1 MKPAWIIAVI
11 ALAWA
16 GGSAASEVKVSRYG
30 VTKDG
35 VVVRAYT
42 LVNDAGASAVILDHG
57 ARIAAINV
65 PDRDGKLANTVMA
78 FKDMAG
84 WESLD
89 HANAI
94 IGRVAN
100 RVTRGFTLDGVRYDL
115 KAPPNG
121 VVMHGAPDVWT
132 ARMWTVDP
140 VRRSDGAKIT
150 LHLDSPAM
158 DQGYPGGVKVT
169 ATYRW
174 TNDNALRL
182 DMEAVTDAP
191 TPVNLTNHVY
201 FNLTGNSTTPVWD
214 HEMQVLTDR
223 KSVTTPQT
231 GPTGEIMKIAGTPY
245 DFQRP
250 TPIKER
256 LTMALGP
263 EYANPQTSPP
273 TPPGMLRRFDE
284 SYVLADGPYRLDR
297 VAARLHDKVS
307 GRIMELRTTE
317 PTVHVFTP
325 NVVPFSPTGGPAPP
339 GVFLTDVGKP
349 FTRTPAIALETQ
361 HLPDS
366 VNHPEFPSTI
376 LRPGEVKRT
385 TTVFQF
391 LTDKSP
397 PASSNQGRN

>member
-1 MKPAWIIAVI
+1 MRSAAWLVA
-11 ALAWA
+11 ALGLAWS
-16 GGSAASEVKVSRYG
+16 GAAAAAEVRVSRYG
-30 VTKDG
+30 VTHDG
-35 VVVRAYT
+35 KVVRAYT
-42 LVNDAGASAVILDHG
+42 LVNDSGATAVILDHG

-65 PDRDGKLANTVMA
+65 PDREGKLANTVMA
-78 FKDMAG
+78 FQDMKG
-84 WESLD
+84 WESVD

-132 ARMWTVDP
+132 NRMWKADP
-140 VRRSDGAKIT
+140 VRRGEGAKVT
-150 LHLDSPAM
+150 MHLDSPAM
-158 DQGYPGGVKVT
+158 DQGYPGAVKVT

-182 DMEAVTDAP
+182 DMEAATDAP

-201 FNLTGNSTTPVWD
+201 FNHNRNSTVPVWD

-223 KSVTTPQT
+223 KSVTAPGV
-231 GPTGEIMKIAGTPY
+231 GPTGEIMNIAGTPY
-245 DFQRP
+245 DFRQP

-256 LTMALGP
+256 LALALGP
-263 EYANPQTSPP
+263 EYANPATSPP
-273 TPPGMLRRFDE
+273 TPQGMLRRFDE

-297 VAARLHDKVS
+297 VAMRLRDKVS
-307 GRIMELRTTE
+307 GRVLEVRTTE
-317 PTVHVFTP
+317 PTVHIFTP
-325 NVVPFSPTGGPAPP
+325 NVVPFSPTGGPPP
-339 GVFLTDVGKP
+339 QGTFLTDVGKP

-376 LRPGEVKRT
+376 LRPGQVFRT

-391 LTDKSP
+391 S
-397 PASSNQGRN
+397 AERN